1 MRSAPSPER
10 FDHLQRSYPGA
21 LRSTPGGVLMAGITA
36 AQLRELFA
44 QEAEGR
50 LVALGQLLLEL
61 EQAGGDEEIVR
72 SIFREFHTLKG
83 SAAVAGLSEVSRIAH
98 NLEELANTLRLGGQP
113 VTPEVIDT
121 LKIGTAQLSS
131 AINPVLGS
139 PAPDSPAH
147 DIGPTP
153 PAVGPTPRSDPA
165 QPTDP
170 QPAAGPPV
178 RLERWEELRRLV
190 TETAATHQ
198 RLGRALSEQFNVN
211 PMTLPDFDEQS
222 RLLSDLHDCALR
234 NQLVPV
240 STITD
245 RLHQVVSDL
254 TRAQAKQV
262 RWQAHGTDTELDR
275 GVLDQL
281 SDSLLHLAR
290 NAADHGIEP
299 PDQRIHAGKRAE
311 GSIRLRAVR
320 RDSDVLLS
328 VTDDGRGIDGS
339 APGMG
344 LDRVRASVEAVHG
357 RVEVQSYPGAGTE
370 FRIIVPVNPPGRERR
385 TSRANGAAGLPTPR
399 TKSAPRHQSILV
411 VDDAL
416 TIRELQRAILVR
428 AGFDVRVATDGN
440 DALASLAQAPSD
452 LVLTDLQMPNMG
464 GYALTRAIRADPTL
478 THIPV
483 LILSSGSTY
492 ADRQRGL
499 DAGASGY
506 LDKTAFDEAS
516 LLSTVSELL
525 GANA

>member
-1 MRSAPSPER
+1 
-10 FDHLQRSYPGA
+10 
-21 LRSTPGGVLMAGITA
+21 MAGITA
-36 AQLRELFA
+36 DQLRGLFA

-50 LVALGQLLLEL
+50 LVELGQLLLRL
-61 EQAGGDEEIVR
+61 EQTGGDEEIVR

-83 SAAVAGLSEVSRIAH
+83 SAAVAGLSGVSRIAH
-98 NLEELANTLRLGGQP
+98 DLEERANTLRVGGQR

-121 LKIGTAQLSS
+121 LRIGVAELSA
-131 AINPVLGS
+131 AIS
-139 PAPDSPAH
+139 PTQDPAAVAA
-147 DIGPTP
+147 TP
-153 PAVGPTPRSDPA
+153 PREPA
-165 QPTDP
+165 QPKAR
-170 QPAAGPPV
+170 QPGSSPSVPA
-178 RLERWEELRRLV
+178 ERWEDLRRLV
-190 TETAATHQ
+190 AETAATHQ
-198 RLGRALSEQFNVN
+198 RLGRALTEQFNVD

-245 RLHQVVSDL
+245 RLHQIVSDV
-254 TRAQAKQV
+254 TGAQGKQI

-275 GVLDQL
+275 AVLDQL
-281 SDSLLHLAR
+281 SDSLLHLVR

-320 RDSDVLLS
+320 RDSDVLIS
-328 VTDDGRGIDGS
+328 VTDDGRGIEGS
-339 APGMG
+339 GPGIG
-344 LDRVRASVEAVHG
+344 LDRVRTSIEAVHG

-370 FRIIVPVNPPGRERR
+370 FRIIVPVNPPDRERR
-385 TSRANGAAGLPTPR
+385 TSRANGAAGLSPPR
-399 TKSAPRHQSILV
+399 TTSAPRHQSILV

-428 AGFDVRVATDGN
+428 AGFDVRVASDGN

-464 GYALTRAIRADPTL
+464 GYALTRAIKADPML

-483 LILSSGSTY
+483 LILSSGSTEE
-492 ADRQRGL
+492 DRQRGL

-506 LDKTAFDEAS
+506 LDKGGFDEAS

-525 GANA
+525 GVNA